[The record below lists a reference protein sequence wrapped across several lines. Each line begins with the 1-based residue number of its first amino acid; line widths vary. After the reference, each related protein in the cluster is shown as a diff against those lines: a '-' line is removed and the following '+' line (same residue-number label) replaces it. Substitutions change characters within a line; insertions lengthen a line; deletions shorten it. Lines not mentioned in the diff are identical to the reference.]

1 MKKILLLLAALF
13 SGVFAGV
20 IAGLLIPAEQREKL
34 SRLLAAPIGH
44 CLARMPDG

>member
-1 MKKILLLLAALF
+1 MKKVLLLMVTLF
-13 SGVFAGV
+13 GGVITGV

-34 SRLLAAPIGH
+34 SRLLAAPLGH